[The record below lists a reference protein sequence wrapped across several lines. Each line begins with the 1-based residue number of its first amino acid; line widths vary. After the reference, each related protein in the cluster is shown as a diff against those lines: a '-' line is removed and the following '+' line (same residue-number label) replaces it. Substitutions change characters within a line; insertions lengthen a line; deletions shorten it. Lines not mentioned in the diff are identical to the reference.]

1 MNKQIK
7 TDYMIKGMIE
17 DFRKKPNHKLLDQII
32 GLKFKHIRLKK
43 DITAEAVV
51 QDNKIYFYSG
61 VNRNACVELNK
72 KIGELEAKSLTLSN
86 TLGILPPPI
95 KIYIN
100 SGGGTIVSGIASM
113 DTMIRCK
120 VPIETY
126 VDGFS
131 ASAATFLTV
140 VGEKRYMSRN
150 SYMLV
155 HQLSSTFW
163 GTYSN
168 FEDEKKNLDLMMKT
182 IKDIYKK
189 YTKLPMKKLD
199 KILKHDLMWDA
210 KTCLEY
216 GLIDEIL

>member
-1 MNKQIK
+1 MNTHWGTKKEK
-7 TDYMIKGMIE
+7 TQ
-17 DFRKKPNHKLLDQII
+17 RKADATASE
-32 GLKFKHIRLKK
+32 KHIS
-43 DITAEAVV
+43 V

-72 KIGELEAKSLTLSN
+72 KIGELESKSLTLSK

-95 KIYIN
+95 KVFIN
-100 SGGGTIVSGIASM
+100 SGGGSIVSGIASM
-113 DTMIRCK
+113 DTMLRCK
-120 VPIETY
+120 VPVETY

-168 FEDEKKNLDLMMKT
+168 FEDEKKNLDLMMKS

-199 KILKHDLMWDA
+199 EILKHDLMWDA

-216 GLIDEIL
+216 GLIDEIV